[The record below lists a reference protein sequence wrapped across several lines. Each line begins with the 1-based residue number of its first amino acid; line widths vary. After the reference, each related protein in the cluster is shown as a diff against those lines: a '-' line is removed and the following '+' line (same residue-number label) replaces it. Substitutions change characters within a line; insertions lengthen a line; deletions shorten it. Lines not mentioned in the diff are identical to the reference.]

1 LLKSTIFAPQNYSA
15 MNSPQPPAPE
25 VLAAHNAQLQALT
38 VEQRLHYMLQAF
50 PGRAA
55 FSTSLGL
62 EDQVLTAI
70 VAAAQLPVYLFTL
83 DTGRLF
89 QETHELLDATRT
101 RYRLPIEVLQP
112 DTQRLQEFVTEN
124 GTNSFYQSVQ
134 QRKLCCHIRKV
145 EPLQRALQG
154 ATLWITG
161 LRAAQSEHRYQ
172 LPFLAWDA
180 LHQVV
185 KFNPLLDWSLEQ
197 VQDYVAK
204 QRVPVNVLH
213 AKGYPSIGC
222 APCTRAVADGEDIRS
237 GRWWWETAQ
246 KECGLHS
253 R

>member
-1 LLKSTIFAPQNYSA
+1 MK
-15 MNSPQPPAPE
+15 SPQPPAPE
-25 VLAAHNAQLQALT
+25 VLAAHNAQLQSLA
-38 VEQRLHYMLQAF
+38 VEQRLHYLLKAF
-50 PGRAA
+50 PGQAV

-70 VAAAQLPVYLFTL
+70 IAATQLPVHLFTL

-89 QETHELLDATRT
+89 QETHDLLDATRA
-101 RYRLPIEVLQP
+101 RYRLPIAVVQP
-112 DTQRLQEFVTEN
+112 DTQRLQEFATEN

-145 EPLQRALQG
+145 EPLQRALRG
-154 ATLWITG
+154 ATVWITG
-161 LRAAQSEHRYQ
+161 LRAAQSAQRNQ

-180 LHQVV
+180 LHEVL

-197 VQDYVAK
+197 VQDYVAAHH
-204 QRVPVNVLH
+204 VPVNALH
-213 AKGYPSIGC
+213 AQGFPSIGC
-222 APCTRAVADGEDIRS
+222 APCTRAVAAGDDIRS

-253 R
+253 H